1 MSHACVNPAEL
12 QPKDLTIAAVGARM
26 ARHQA
31 RVAELLA
38 RYPVKRGALLQALWL
53 VQEEFGWVPREA
65 IKWAAD
71 TCAVSHV
78 HAFGVT
84 EFYTMYRQVPTGKHL
99 VQVCQTMACHQQGAE
114 DLISHLEHALGVHC
128 GETTADGLFTL
139 VRVECLALCGTGPG
153 VMIDD
158 QAIGPEP
165 YALGG
170 AGDLLE
176 GHFAV
181 PDFHPTSAV
190 LDRWLDFLRAEHQR
204 GGTAATVR
212 SAGGQ
217 LMPPGG
223 DSVGRLVLGSLGH
236 PGAPSAA
243 AKAQAPG
250 YAPAP
255 PALKLGAA
263 VTGDTI
269 ALSWLNDPGC
279 TRIVVERSDDGG
291 SSWRELCSPGPKDQK
306 AADKLP
312 EGTTAHYRVVAHERE
327 RAARPSVVVAAT
339 GKPPPPPPLP
349 PAAGAPAAAGK
360 A

>member
-1 MSHACVNPAEL
+1 VSHACVNPAEH
-12 QPKDLTIAAVGARM
+12 QPKDLTAAVVAGRM

-71 TCAVSHV
+71 TSAVSHA

-84 EFYTMYRQVPTGKHL
+84 EFYTMYRQVPAGKHL
-99 VQVCQTMACHQQGAE
+99 VQVCQTMACYQQGAE
-114 DLISHLEHALGVHC
+114 DLIAHLETSLGVHC
-128 GETTADGLFTL
+128 GETTPDGLFTL
-139 VRVECLALCGTGPG
+139 VRVECLALCGSGPG

-165 YALGG
+165 HALGG
-170 AGDLLE
+170 AGDLREGCLE
-176 GHFAV
+176 V
-181 PDFHPTSAV
+181 SDFHPTSAV
-190 LDRWLDFLRAEHQR
+190 LERWLAFLRAEHQR
-204 GGTAATVR
+204 QGAVR
-212 SAGGQ
+212 AAGGG
-217 LMPPGG
+217 LMPPPG
-223 DSVGRLVLGSLGH
+223 DALGRLVLSSLGH
-236 PGAPSAA
+236 PGAAGATAQVQAA
-243 AKAQAPG
+243 G

-255 PALKLGAA
+255 PALKLAAAA
-263 VTGDTI
+263 VGEAI
-269 ALSWLNDPGC
+269 SLSWLNDPGC

-291 SSWRELCSPGPKDQK
+291 ASWRVLCSPSPKDQK

-312 EGTTAHYRVVAHERE
+312 EGVTAHYRVLAFERE
-327 RAARPSVVVAAT
+327 RAARPSAVAAAT
-339 GKPPPPPPLP
+339 GKPPPPPPP
-349 PAAGAPAAAGK
+349 SAPAGAGSSAAAGK

>member
-1 MSHACVNPAEL
+1 MSHACANPAEH
-12 QPKDLTIAAVGARM
+12 QPKDLTAAVVAGRM
-26 ARHQA
+26 ARYQA
-31 RVAELLA
+31 RVTELLA

-71 TCAVSHV
+71 TSAVSHV

-84 EFYTMYRQVPTGKHL
+84 EFYTMYRQVPAGKHL

-114 DLISHLEHALGVHC
+114 DLIAELEKSLAIHC
-128 GETTADGLFTL
+128 GQTTPDGLFTL
-139 VRVECLALCGTGPG
+139 VRVECLALCGSGPG

-165 YALGG
+165 HALGG
-170 AGDLLE
+170 GEDLRE
-176 GHFAV
+176 GHLEV
-181 PDFHPTSAV
+181 PDFHPTGAV
-190 LDRWLDFLRAEHQR
+190 LERWFAFLRAEHQR
-204 GGTAATVR
+204 QGGVR
-212 SAGGQ
+212 AAGGQ
-217 LMPPGG
+217 LMPPPC

-236 PGAPSAA
+236 PGAPGAA
-243 AKAQAPG
+243 AKVQAPG

-255 PALKLGAA
+255 PALKLSAA
-263 VTGDTI
+263 VTGDAI
-269 ALSWLNDPGC
+269 GLSWLNDPGC

-291 SSWRELCSPGPKDQK
+291 SSWRELCSPSPKDQK

-312 EGTTAHYRVVAHERE
+312 AGVTAHYRVLAFERE
-327 RAARPSVVVAAT
+327 RAARASVVVAAT
-339 GKPPPPPPLP
+339 GKPPPPPPP
-349 PAAGAPAAAGK
+349 PPAAAGTPAAGK